1 MSDLGSRSD
10 GALAGRGYAGP
21 LSRSSRWFYRGMR
34 VVFVVFFR
42 VWCRMTVVGSE
53 HVPKTG
59 GFILAAGGHRSI
71 LDTPVVAGTSRRIL
85 RYMGAEKYFQVPGL
99 SWFLRSVGGFPVE
112 RHATDRDALR
122 LSEEVL
128 ASGQPLVIYPEGTR
142 FSGPVVQPLEQ
153 GAGFLACRA
162 QVPIVPVGLGGTE
175 RAWPRGGWF
184 IRPTKV
190 ALVVGAPMYP
200 PVPENGKRVKRSAV
214 KAFNGRLHDRL
225 QELFDEAQGRA
236 GA

>member
-1 MSDLGSRSD
+1 
-10 GALAGRGYAGP
+10 
-21 LSRSSRWFYRGMR
+21 
-34 VVFVVFFR
+34 
-42 VWCRMTVVGSE
+42 MTVVGSE
-53 HVPKTG
+53 HVPESG

-71 LDTPVVAGTSRRIL
+71 LDTPVVAGTTRRIL

-99 SWFLRSVGGFPVE
+99 SWFLKSVGGFPVE

-128 ASGQPLVIYPEGTR
+128 RSGEPLVIYPEGTR
-142 FSGPVVQPLEQ
+142 FSGPVVQPLQQ

-175 RAWPRGGWF
+175 RAWPKGGRF
-184 IRPTKV
+184 IRPRKV
-190 ALVVGAPMYP
+190 ALVVGEPMIP
-200 PVPENGKRVKRSAV
+200 PVPEDGTRVKRSAV
-214 KAFNGRLHDRL
+214 RAFNDELHVRL
-225 QELFDEAQGRA
+225 QELFDAAQELA